1 MSLWLEDRGRPRQ
14 DWAMAEA
21 ESNIV
26 EFTVSEL
33 SFALRRVVEGSFEQV
48 RVRGEVGRVSR
59 PGSGHIYLDLKDDKA
74 VLAGVVWKGVASRLR
89 FLPEQG
95 LEVIATGKLTTFP
108 GQSKYQIVIDHMEP
122 AGAGALMALLEA
134 RRKLLAEE
142 GLFDAARKKPLPY
155 LPGVIG
161 VVTSPSG
168 AVIRDIL
175 HRLRDRFP
183 VRVLIWPTRV
193 QGEGAAEEI
202 AAGIAGFNAL
212 AADGPIPRP
221 DVMIVARG
229 GGSIEDLWAFNEEV
243 TVRAV
248 ADSVIPVI
256 SAVGHETDWTLIDH
270 AADLRAPTPT
280 GAAEMAVPVRTELLA
295 ALADL
300 ESRRQGAMGRGLER
314 RRRDLT
320 ALARAMPALA
330 DLVAIPRQ
338 RLDNAA
344 ELLRLKLS
352 GFLGL
357 KRQRFAAIAARLSPA
372 TLRRASAQKHDRL
385 RAQHARLVQ
394 AVSVRQRHASRDT
407 GRLAQRLRP
416 DLLTRAVGRNRDR
429 LAQAGRLL
437 RSYSYQSVLERGFAL
452 VRGADG
458 TMIRSA
464 AAIATGDHISIRFA
478 DGDVGAIADGSDTGD
493 PVQPGRRKAAGPKK
507 PAKKPGGQGD
517 LF

>member
-1 MSLWLEDRGRPRQ
+1 
-14 DWAMAEA
+14 MAEA

-33 SFALRRVVEGSFEQV
+33 SFALKRVVEGSFEQV
-48 RVRGEVGRVSR
+48 RVRGEVGRVSK
-59 PGSGHIYLDLKDDKA
+59 PGSGHIYLDLKDEKA
-74 VLAGVVWKGVASRLR
+74 VLAAVIWKGVAGRLR

-108 GQSKYQIVIDHMEP
+108 GQSKYQIVIDHIEP

-134 RRKLLAEE
+134 RRKQLAAE

-155 LPGVIG
+155 LPTVIG

-202 AAGIAGFNAL
+202 AAGIYGFNAL
-212 AADGPIPRP
+212 AQGGPIPRP
-221 DVMIVARG
+221 DVIIVARG

-248 ADSVIPVI
+248 AHSAIAVI
-256 SAVGHETDWTLIDH
+256 SAVGHETDWTLIDY

-295 ALADL
+295 ALANL
-300 ESRRQGAMGRGLER
+300 EGRRQGAIARALER

-330 DLVAIPRQ
+330 DLVALPRQ

-344 ELLRLKLS
+344 ELLRLKLA
-352 GFLGL
+352 GFVGR
-357 KRQRFAAIAARLSPA
+357 KRERFGAWAARLSPA
-372 TLRRASAQKHDRL
+372 TLRRAFAQKHDQLAAR
-385 RAQHARLVQ
+385 HIRLVQ
-394 AVSVRQRHASRDT
+394 AVLVRTRHARRDA
-407 GRLAQRLRP
+407 GNVSQRLHRH
-416 DLLTRAVGRNRDR
+416 LLTRVTGRHRDR
-429 LAQAGRLL
+429 LAQASRLL
-437 RSYSYQSVLERGFAL
+437 GSYSYQSVLERGFAL
-452 VRGADG
+452 VRAADG
-458 TMIRSA
+458 AMIRSA
-464 AAIATGDHISIRFA
+464 AAIASGDHLSIRFA
-478 DGDVGAIADGSDTGD
+478 DGDVGAIADGSDTGGSAR
-493 PVQPGRRKAAGPKK
+493 PAGRKVAGPKK
-507 PAKKPGGQGD
+507 PDKAAKKPGNQGD

>member
-1 MSLWLEDRGRPRQ
+1 
-14 DWAMAEA
+14 
-21 ESNIV
+21 
-26 EFTVSEL
+26 
-33 SFALRRVVEGSFEQV
+33 
-48 RVRGEVGRVSR
+48 
-59 PGSGHIYLDLKDDKA
+59 
-74 VLAGVVWKGVASRLR
+74 
-89 FLPEQG
+89 
-95 LEVIATGKLTTFP
+95 
-108 GQSKYQIVIDHMEP
+108 
-122 AGAGALMALLEA
+122 
-134 RRKLLAEE
+134 EE
-142 GLFDAARKKPLPY
+142 GLFDAERKKPLPY
-155 LPGVIG
+155 LPAVIG

-212 AADGPIPRP
+212 VEGGPVPRP
-221 DVMIVARG
+221 DVLIVARG

-243 TVRAV
+243 AVRAV
-248 ADSVIPVI
+248 AGSAIPVI

-280 GAAEMAVPVRTELLA
+280 GAAEMAVPVRSDLLA

-300 ESRRQGAMGRGLER
+300 ESRRQGAIARGLER
-314 RRRDLT
+314 RRRDLA
-320 ALARAMPALA
+320 ALARAMPALS

-344 ELLRLKLS
+344 ELLRLKLA
-352 GFLGL
+352 GFVGL
-357 KRQRFAAIAARLSPA
+357 KRQRFATTGARLSPA
-372 TLRRASAQKHDRL
+372 TLRRASAQKRDRL
-385 RAQHARLVQ
+385 GAHNARLVQ
-394 AVSVRQRHASRDT
+394 AVSVRLRHARRDVT
-407 GRLAQRLRP
+407 HISQRLHP
-416 DLLTRAVGRNRDR
+416 DLLSRAIGRNRDR

-437 RSYSYQSVLERGFAL
+437 GSYSYQSVLERGFAL

-464 AAIATGDHISIRFA
+464 TAIAAGDHLSIRFA
-478 DGDVGAIADGSDTGD
+478 DGDVGAVADGPEYGARTRTA
-493 PVQPGRRKAAGPKK
+493 RRTAADPKK
-507 PAKKPGGQGD
+507 PAKAVKKPGDQGD

>member
-1 MSLWLEDRGRPRQ
+1 
-14 DWAMAEA
+14 MAEA

-33 SFALRRVVEGSFEQV
+33 SFALKRVVEGSFEQV
-48 RVRGEVGRVSR
+48 RVRGEVGRVSK
-59 PGSGHIYLDLKDDKA
+59 PGSGHIYLDLKDEKA
-74 VLAGVVWKGVASRLR
+74 VLAGVVWKGVAGRLR

-134 RRKLLAEE
+134 RRKQLAEE
-142 GLFDAARKKPLPY
+142 GLFDTARKKPLPY

-212 AADGPIPRP
+212 AEGGPIPRP

-243 TVRAV
+243 AVRAV
-248 ADSVIPVI
+248 ADSTIPVI

-280 GAAEMAVPVRTELLA
+280 GAAEMAVPVRSELLT

-300 ESRRQGAMGRGLER
+300 ESRRQGAIGRGLER

-344 ELLRLKLS
+344 ELLRLKLA
-352 GFLGL
+352 GFVGL
-357 KRQRFAAIAARLSPA
+357 KRERFAAVAVRLSPA
-372 TLRRASAQKHDRL
+372 ALKRATAQKHDRL
-385 RAQHARLVQ
+385 SAQHARLVQ
-394 AVSVRQRHASRDT
+394 AVSVRQRHARRDA
-407 GRLAQRLRP
+407 GRISQRLHP
-416 DLLTRAVGRNRDR
+416 DLLSRAILRHRDR
-429 LAQAGRLL
+429 LAQASRLL
-437 RSYSYQSVLERGFAL
+437 GSYSYQSVLARGFAL
-452 VRGADG
+452 VHGADG

-464 AAIATGDHISIRFA
+464 AAIATGEHLSIRFA
-478 DGDVGAIADGSDTGD
+478 DGDVGAVADGSETGTPAR
-493 PVQPGRRKAAGPKK
+493 PVRRKTAGPRK
-507 PAKKPGGQGD
+507 PAKLTKKPVDQGD

>member
-1 MSLWLEDRGRPRQ
+1 
-14 DWAMAEA
+14 MAEA

-33 SFALRRVVEGSFEQV
+33 SFALKRVVEGSFEQV
-48 RVRGEVGRVSR
+48 RVRGEVGRVSK

-74 VLAGVVWKGVASRLR
+74 VLAGVVWKGVAARLR

-108 GQSKYQIVIDHMEP
+108 GQSKYQIVIDHIEP

-134 RRKLLAEE
+134 RRKQLAGE
-142 GLFDAARKKPLPY
+142 GLFDAERKKPLPY

-202 AAGIAGFNAL
+202 AIGIRGFNAL
-212 AADGPIPRP
+212 AAGGPIPRP

-300 ESRRQGAMGRGLER
+300 DSRRQGTIARGLER
-314 RRRDLT
+314 RRRDLA
-320 ALARAMPALA
+320 ALVRAMPALA

-344 ELLRLKLS
+344 ELLRLKLA
-352 GFLGL
+352 GFVGL
-357 KRQRFAAIAARLSPA
+357 KRERFAATAARLSPSA
-372 TLRRASAQKHDRL
+372 LRRASAQKHDRL

-394 AVSVRQRHASRDT
+394 AVSVRTRHARREAGHVS
-407 GRLAQRLRP
+407 QRLRP
-416 DLLTRAVGRNRDR
+416 DLLTRAMGRNRDR

-458 TMIRSA
+458 AMIRSA
-464 AAIATGDHISIRFA
+464 AAISTGDALSIRFA
-478 DGDVGAIADGSDTGD
+478 DGDVGAVADGSDAGGSA
-493 PVQPGRRKAAGPKK
+493 QPSRRKTAGPKK
-507 PAKKPGGQGD
+507 LARPAKKSGNQGD

>member
-1 MSLWLEDRGRPRQ
+1 
-14 DWAMAEA
+14 MAEA
-21 ESNIV
+21 ESNIT
-26 EFTVSEL
+26 EFSVSEL
-33 SFALRRVVEGSFEQV
+33 SFALKRMVEGAFERV

-59 PGSGHIYLDLKDDKA
+59 PGSGHIYLDLKDEKA
-74 VLAGVVWKGVASRLR
+74 VLAGVVWKGVAGRLR

-108 GQSKYQIVIDHMEP
+108 GQSKYQIVIDHIEP

-134 RRKLLAEE
+134 RRKQLAEE
-142 GLFDAARKKPLPY
+142 GLFDTARKKPLPY

-202 AAGIAGFNAL
+202 AAAIRGFNVL
-212 AADGPIPRP
+212 AEGGPIPRP

-248 ADSVIPVI
+248 ADSIIPVI

-300 ESRRQGAMGRGLER
+300 ESRRQGAIARGLER

-320 ALARAMPALA
+320 ALARAMPALS
-330 DLVAIPRQ
+330 DLMAIPRQ
-338 RLDNAA
+338 RLDNAG
-344 ELLRLKLS
+344 ELLRLKLA
-352 GFLGL
+352 GFVGL
-357 KRQRFAAIAARLSPA
+357 KRERFTATAARLSPA
-372 TLRRASAQKHDRL
+372 TLRRAATQKHDRL
-385 RAQHARLVQ
+385 NAQHARLVQ
-394 AVSVRQRHASRDT
+394 AISVRQRHAHRDA
-407 GRLAQRLRP
+407 GRVSQRLRP
-416 DLLTRAVGRNRDR
+416 DLLTRAIGRHRDR

-437 RSYSYQSVLERGFAL
+437 GSYSYQSVLARGFAL

-458 TMIRSA
+458 AMIRTA
-464 AAIATGDHISIRFA
+464 AAIATGDHLSIRFA
-478 DGDVGAIADGSDTGD
+478 DGDVGAIADGSDSGG
-493 PVQPGRRKAAGPKK
+493 PAQPGRRKATRSKK
-507 PAKKPGGQGD
+507 PARQARKSDDQGD

>member
-1 MSLWLEDRGRPRQ
+1 
-14 DWAMAEA
+14 MAEA

-33 SFALRRVVEGSFEQV
+33 SFALKRMVEDSFERV
-48 RVRGEVGRVSR
+48 RVRGEVGRVSK
-59 PGSGHIYLDLKDDKA
+59 PGSGHIYLDLKDEKA

-108 GQSKYQIVIDHMEP
+108 GQSKYQIVIDHIEP

-134 RRKLLAEE
+134 RRKQLAGE
-142 GLFDAARKKPLPY
+142 GLFDTARKKPLPY

-202 AAGIAGFNAL
+202 AAGIRGFNAL
-212 AADGPIPRP
+212 AEGGPVPRP
-221 DVMIVARG
+221 DVMIIARG

-243 TVRAV
+243 AIRAV
-248 ADSVIPVI
+248 ADSAIPVI
-256 SAVGHETDWTLIDH
+256 SAVGHETDWTLIDY

-280 GAAEMAVPVRTELLA
+280 GAAEMAVPVRSELLA

-300 ESRRQGAMGRGLER
+300 ESRRQGAVARGLER

-320 ALARAMPALA
+320 ALVRALPALT

-352 GFLGL
+352 GFVGL
-357 KRQRFAAIAARLSPA
+357 KRHRFAATATRLSPA
-372 TLRRASAQKHDRL
+372 TLRRAAAQKHDRL

-394 AVSVRQRHASRDT
+394 AASVRMRHARRDAY
-407 GRLAQRLRP
+407 RLSERLRP
-416 DLLTRAVGRNRDR
+416 DHLARAVLRHRDR

-464 AAIATGDHISIRFA
+464 AVIATGDHLSIRFA
-478 DGDVGAIADGSDTGD
+478 DGDVGAIADGLDSGGSDK
-493 PVQPGRRKAAGPKK
+493 PRRRKAAHPKK
-507 PAKKPGGQGD
+507 PAGSAKKPDDQGD

>member
-1 MSLWLEDRGRPRQ
+1 
-14 DWAMAEA
+14 
-21 ESNIV
+21 
-26 EFTVSEL
+26 
-33 SFALRRVVEGSFEQV
+33 
-48 RVRGEVGRVSR
+48 
-59 PGSGHIYLDLKDDKA
+59 
-74 VLAGVVWKGVASRLR
+74 
-89 FLPEQG
+89 
-95 LEVIATGKLTTFP
+95 
-108 GQSKYQIVIDHMEP
+108 
-122 AGAGALMALLEA
+122 LEA
-134 RRKLLAEE
+134 RRKKLAEE
-142 GLFDAARKKPLPY
+142 GLFDAERKKPLPY
-155 LPGVIG
+155 LPGIIG

-202 AAGIAGFNAL
+202 AAGICGFNL
-212 AADGPIPRP
+212 LEKDGPIPRP

-243 TVRAV
+243 AVRAV
-248 ADSVIPVI
+248 ADSIIPVI

-280 GAAEMAVPVRTELLA
+280 GAAEMAVPVRSELLA

-300 ESRRQGAMGRGLER
+300 ESRRQGAMARGLDR
-314 RRRDLT
+314 RRRDLI
-320 ALARAMPALA
+320 ALTRAMPALT

-344 ELLRLKLS
+344 VLLRLKLA
-352 GFLGL
+352 GFVGL
-357 KRQRFAAIAARLSPA
+357 KRQRFAASAMRLSPT
-372 TLRRASAQKHDRL
+372 TLRRAATQKHDWLNAR
-385 RAQHARLVQ
+385 HARLVQ
-394 AVSVRQRHASRDT
+394 AISVRQRHAHRDA
-407 GRLAQRLRP
+407 GRVSQRLRP
-416 DLLTRAVGRNRDR
+416 DLLSRAIARHSDR

-437 RSYSYQSVLERGFAL
+437 GSYSCQSVLERGFAL

-464 AAIATGDHISIRFA
+464 AAIAAGDRLAIRFA
-478 DGDVGAIADGSDTGD
+478 DGDIGAIADRSDTGR
-493 PVQPGRRKAAGPKK
+493 PVRPGRRKTAGLKK
-507 PAKKPGGQGD
+507 TAKKPGGQGD